1 MTEHIGDLIM
11 TIKHIWELNHSQKRE
26 LIKVLNE
33 IQQYRALGTVEELK
47 EAREKQ
53 IAKKQRH
60 EFICPRCDTHNK
72 VWEMLAFLEAHSVV
86 YCWNCGQA
94 VERRD
99 WSEI

>member
-33 IQQYRALGTVEELK
+33 IKQYRALGTVEELK
-47 EAREKQ
+47 ESREKQ
-53 IAKKQRH
+53 IAKEVNLIGKNVS
-60 EFICPRCDTHNK
+60 IGTKIGSCPNCDGRPLRECDCK
-72 VWEMLAFLEAHSVV
+72 
-86 YCWNCGQA
+86 YCPDCGQKL
-94 VERRD
+94 D